1 MPPDYLVDRNI
12 GTSVVATRA
21 ARLTVHTLADIY
33 GHERSQEVTDPEWI
47 SLAGQRGFVALT
59 KDKRIR
65 HRPAESEAVLVAKVH
80 LFALVAGNANLRETA
95 GHSLRPSRG
104 WLRSRMA
111 KVAGSSG
118 SCIGMAGLSG
128 SGRWNDVGRA
138 VDPGLLALGNA
149 TLIGVEVR
157 SGSLPVTSLLTLF
170 ARMADLGRTAEA

>member
-1 MPPDYLVDRNI
+1 VPPDYLVDRNI

-95 GHSLRPSRG
+95 AAFLAAEP
-104 WLRSRMA
+104 RMA
-111 KVAGSSG
+111 EIADGEGGGV
-118 SCIGMAGLSG
+118 IWVVHRD
-128 SGRWNDVGRA
+128 GRIVRQR
-138 VDPGLLALGNA
+138 P
-149 TLIGVEVR
+149 VE
-157 SGSLPVTSLLTLF
+157 
-170 ARMADLGRTAEA
+170 